1 MDGSGESVRFFK
13 GPIHSHSQA
22 KRNWDLSWVTR
33 DGAKRRVRARAHC
46 SSALS
51 VSTNVTSHDT
61 STTAWVP
68 TPSGVWSAHYCHEEP
83 WSAAATA
90 RPPPVPGPGRGSF
103 LDWIIGVTWA
113 SCRMILAFLRGRY
126 FVHSSHSQY
135 AAAKTVKRRLS
146 TETVAVQHYLLPSAA
161 LCLALLAD

>member
-1 MDGSGESVRFFK
+1 MILKPMYGMDGSGESVRFFK
-13 GPIHSHSQA
+13 GPIHSQA

-68 TPSGVWSAHYCHEEP
+68 TPSGVWRVECP
-83 WSAAATA
+83 LPTT
-90 RPPPVPGPGRGSF
+90 
-103 LDWIIGVTWA
+103 VTK
-113 SCRMILAFLRGRY
+113 SR
-126 FVHSSHSQY
+126 
-135 AAAKTVKRRLS
+135 
-146 TETVAVQHYLLPSAA
+146 EVQQPQQGLLPSQAQDEEA
-161 LCLALLAD
+161 FWIGSLELRERRAGWFWLSCGAGISFTVRTRSTLRLKP

>member
-1 MDGSGESVRFFK
+1 MILKPMYGMDGSGESVRFFK

-83 WSAAATA
+83 WSAA
-90 RPPPVPGPGRGSF
+90 
-103 LDWIIGVTWA
+103 
-113 SCRMILAFLRGRY
+113 
-126 FVHSSHSQY
+126 SSHSKASSRPRPRTRKLFGLDHWSYVSVVPDDFGFPAGPVFRSQF
-135 AAAKTVKRRLS
+135 AL
-146 TETVAVQHYLLPSAA
+146 AVR
-161 LCLALLAD
+161 CG